1 MDQDELIGRI
11 KSLIQEGQT
20 RQLRE
25 VLADLHPADVADLI
39 EHLPDD
45 QHSIVFSCLKVETAS
60 EVIVELEPHV
70 RMAII
75 EAMHPPQLAELVDE
89 MDSDDATDIIADLP
103 DDQASI
109 VLESLDAEDKAEV
122 QTLLEYDEDTAGGLM
137 QLELIA
143 AREDETTTQVI
154 NRIRTRREDVGD
166 VANVFVVD
174 GQRRVVGMAPLHLI
188 VIAGPQ
194 DRMRDVMVP
203 VTVSIAPDEDQEEVA
218 RKFRKYS
225 LLSAPVVS
233 ADGKL
238 LGRITVDDVMD
249 VMEEE
254 MDEDVLRMAGTAEE
268 EIVYGNQV
276 FKISRVRLPW
286 LITNLLGSLV
296 SGSVLA
302 LFEATFAQIVVL
314 LVFLPVMMAMA
325 GNVGLQSSAIM
336 VRGFAVG
343 RVGFH
348 NLRSVLYKEV
358 RVGIIMGIV
367 CGLVVGLLAMA
378 AVKLELWSGTP
389 ILGLVVGLSM
399 FCSISWA
406 ALVGTLTPAIFKK
419 LKADPAISSG
429 PFVTTANDC
438 TSILIYLSIAT
449 LFLTALK

>member
-1 MDQDELIGRI
+1 MEHDELIGQI
-11 KSLIQEGQT
+11 KSLIQDGQT
-20 RQLRE
+20 RRLRE
-25 VLADLHPADVADLI
+25 VLADLHPADVADVI

-45 QHSIVFSCLKVETAS
+45 QRSIVFGCLRVETAS

-70 RMAII
+70 RMVII

-122 QTLLEYDEDTAGGLM
+122 ETLLEYEEDTAGGRM

-143 AREDETTTQVI
+143 AREDETTSQVI
-154 NRIRTRREDVGD
+154 ARIRNRREDVGD

-174 GQRRVVGMAPLHLI
+174 NQRRVVGMAPLQLV
-188 VIAGPQ
+188 VIAGPE
-194 DRMRDVMVP
+194 DRMKDVMLP

-296 SGSVLA
+296 SGSILA

-343 RVGFH
+343 RVGFN
-348 NLRSVLYKEV
+348 NLWSVLYKEV
-358 RVGIIMGIV
+358 RVGMTMGLV

-378 AVKLELWSGTP
+378 AVKLQLWSGNP

-406 ALVGTLTPAIFKK
+406 ALVGTITPAVFKR
-419 LKADPAISSG
+419 LKFDPAISSG

-449 LFLTALK
+449 LFLASLK

>member
-1 MDQDELIGRI
+1 MDHEELIGRI
-11 KSLIQEGQT
+11 KSLIQEGHT
-20 RQLRE
+20 RKLRE
-25 VLADLHPADVADLI
+25 VLAEVHPADVADII
-39 EHLPDD
+39 EHLADD
-45 QHSIVFSCLKVETAS
+45 QRSIAFGCLNVETAS

-70 RMAII
+70 RMGII
-75 EAMHPPQLAELVDE
+75 EAMHLPQLAELVDE

-103 DDQASI
+103 DDQATI
-109 VLESLDAEDKAEV
+109 ILESLDAEDKAEV

-143 AREDETTTQVI
+143 AREEETTSQVI
-154 NRIRTRREDVGD
+154 ARIRTRREDVGD

-194 DRMRDVMVP
+194 DRMKDIMLP

-218 RKFRKYS
+218 RKFRKYA

-254 MDEDVLRMAGTAEE
+254 ADEDVLRMAGTAEE

-343 RVGFH
+343 RVQFN
-348 NLRSVLYKEV
+348 NLWSVLYKEV
-358 RVGIIMGIV
+358 RVGLTMGIV
-367 CGLVVGLLAMA
+367 CGLVVGLLAVA

-389 ILGLVVGLSM
+389 ILGLVVGISM
-399 FCSISWA
+399 FCSIAWA
-406 ALVGTLTPAIFKK
+406 ALVGTITPAVFKR
-419 LKADPAISSG
+419 LKVDPAIASG

-449 LFLTALK
+449 LFISSLK